1 MKKLYF
7 ISDVHL
13 GLYPYDKSREREKK
27 VVRWLDSIKGDAD
40 ELFLVGD
47 IFDFWHEHKR
57 VVPKGF
63 VRFFGKLA
71 ELSDAGIKIHFF
83 TGNHDVWAYRYLTE
97 EVNATIHTQPIEST
111 YNNKKFLI
119 GHGDG
124 VGPGDRG
131 YKLLKWAFT
140 NKFLQWVFARLHP
153 NFSMWLGTSWSK
165 SSRYSKGIVA
175 EGFVGADKELQI
187 LYANSVEEQNAHDYY
202 IFGHRHIPWDLPLKG
217 TGKARIINLGDWIYS
232 FTYGEFDGENMHLK
246 QFEGDGSVIRR
257 DYTLKA
263 DSPTL

>member
-27 VVRWLDSIKGDAD
+27 VVRWLDSIKDDAE

-63 VRFFGKLA
+63 VRFLGKLA
-71 ELSDAGIKIHFF
+71 ELSDAGVKVHFF
-83 TGNHDVWAYRYLTE
+83 TGNHDIWAYRYFTE
-97 EVNATIHTQPIEST
+97 ELNVEIHTNLIERE
-111 YNNKKFLI
+111 YQGKKFLI

-140 NKFLQWVFARLHP
+140 NRFLQWSFARLHP
-153 NFSMWLGTSWSK
+153 NFAMWIGSSWSK
-165 SSRYSKGIVA
+165 SSRYSKGVVA
-175 EGFVGADKELQI
+175 EQFAGPEKELQI
-187 LYANSVEEQNAHDYY
+187 LFAKSELKKRDYNY
-202 IFGHRHIPWDLPLKG
+202 IIFGHRHIPWDLPLSE
-217 TGKARIINLGDWIYS
+217 TSRIINLGDWIYS
-232 FTYGEFDGENMHLK
+232 FTYGEFDGQDMHLK
-246 QFEGDGSVIRR
+246 QFEGDGSKIRR
-257 DYTLKA
+257 DFEVKN
-263 DSPTL
+263 